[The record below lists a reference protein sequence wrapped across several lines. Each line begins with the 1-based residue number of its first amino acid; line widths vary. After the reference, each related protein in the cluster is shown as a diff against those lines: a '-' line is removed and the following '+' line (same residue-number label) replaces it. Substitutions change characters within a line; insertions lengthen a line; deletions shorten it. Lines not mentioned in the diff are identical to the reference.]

1 MIELFNSVS
10 LGLII
15 LLPLANPITTVA
27 LFIVLSHNMTKQEK
41 NREAF
46 LASVYVFFI
55 IVISFYFG
63 QFIMKTF
70 GISIPGL
77 RIAGGSIVAYIG
89 FRMLFPAKKD
99 ENTQDKK
106 EESIAFVPLA
116 MPSTAGPGTIAMVIS
131 IASSVSSGQANSP
144 MWVIYTASILVPLI
158 LSIILWFSL
167 RSADV
172 IMKIVGQNGVD
183 AISRIMGFL
192 LVCMGTQFMIN
203 GIKEIV
209 INFPN

>member
-1 MIELFNSVS
+1 MIELFNSIS

-27 LFIVLSHNMTKQEK
+27 LFIALSHSMTKQEK

-77 RIAGGSIVAYIG
+77 RIAGGLIVAYIG
-89 FRMLFPAKKD
+89 FRMLFPEKKD
-99 ENTQDKK
+99 ENSYNKTQ
-106 EESIAFVPLA
+106 ESIAFVPLA

-131 IASSVSSGQANSP
+131 ISSSVSSGQANSP